1 MAQVFSPYGLR
12 VVKNLGE
19 GYFSGGMHTYPVPSL
34 TPFASTGLYFG
45 DPVGLS
51 GGSVQP
57 LAASPTPGAATGTIG
72 IFQGAE
78 WQDPIRGFV
87 NSQYLPAGL
96 AGVTN
101 VKVKVADYPWVIMR
115 VQSDGVLNYNPPA
128 ASAAIGMN
136 AALMGLPSTV
146 NALGNSKV
154 YLSTGTPSPTTP
166 PLTAGTPIGTGALA
180 VRIVGF
186 VNDGGPSPGAGNL
199 PGDPFTDVL
208 VVWNFGVDRYLNA
221 TGG

>member
-1 MAQVFSPYGLR
+1 MSQVFSPYGLR
-12 VVKNLGE
+12 VIKNQGE
-19 GYFSGGMHTYPVPSL
+19 GYFSAGMHTYPVPSL
-34 TPFASTGLYFG
+34 TPFASTGLFFG
-45 DPVGLS
+45 DPVGLQ
-51 GGSVQP
+51 GGSIVP
-57 LAASPTPGAATGTIG
+57 LTATPTSAVPGVIG
-72 IFQGAE
+72 IFQGCS

-96 AGVTN
+96 SGVTS
-101 VKVKVADYPWVIMR
+101 VLCKVYDATNAMMR

-136 AALMGLPSTV
+136 GAL
-146 NALGNSKV
+146 LGFNNGNTFTGDSRV
-154 YLSTGTPSPTTP
+154 YLSTGNPSPTTP
-166 PLTAGTPIGTGALA
+166 PLTAGPALGTTALA

-186 VNDGGPSPGAGNL
+186 VVDAMPSPGAGSM

-208 VVWNFGVDRYLNA
+208 VIWNFGVHRYMNA